1 MKSSVPL
8 LLLILALVIPF
19 VAVLTP
25 SSTSLAVRAAAAG
38 PAPSATLIAA
48 TEQTERGKALFGMIC
63 SKCHGAQGQG
73 GDGPRL
79 IGSPNGLSG
88 YGTARGLFD
97 FASTQMPFNDPG
109 SLKAEQYW
117 DALAFILDAN
127 NLLPPDTILGP
138 ENAADIKL
146 SK

>member
-1 MKSSVPL
+1 MKFSVPL
-8 LLLILALVIPF
+8 SLLILALVIPF
-19 VAVLTP
+19 VAALAP
-25 SSTSLAVRAAAAG
+25 SSISPPVRAAAAG
-38 PAPSATLIAA
+38 SAPPATLIAA

-63 SKCHGAQGQG
+63 AKCHGQQGQG
-73 GDGPRL
+73 GDCPRV

-88 YGTARGLFD
+88 YGTAKGLFE
-97 FASTQMPFNDPG
+97 FVSTQMPFDDPG

-146 SK
+146 K

>member
-1 MKSSVPL
+1 MKFSVPL
-8 LLLILALVIPF
+8 SLLILAMVIPF
-19 VAVLTP
+19 VAVLAP
-25 SSTSLAVRAAAAG
+25 RSMSLPVQATAAG
-38 PAPSATLIAA
+38 SVQSATLFAA
-48 TEQTERGKALFGMIC
+48 TEQTERGKAVFGMIC
-63 SKCHGAQGQG
+63 AKCHGEQGQG
-73 GDGPRL
+73 GNGPRL

-97 FASTQMPFNDPG
+97 FASTQMPFDDPG

-146 SK
+146 K